1 MDCAPSSGTFTI
13 QSADDVT
20 FLNQC
25 AIFTGNVTVA
35 AKELEDITLNGLKTV
50 TGTLQIIDVENVSSI
65 SSTTLQSAS
74 AIILKNLPKLS
85 TLALPALTNFSR
97 LDFTDL
103 TALKSCDI
111 AAGALIQDVNEINVL
126 HTGLEKLDWLR
137 WPVASQ
143 LTVAANGNLK
153 EFKLPYNQINAGSTY
168 QISINSVLS
177 NLDFSQLS
185 GIYGSLTVNGNSD
198 TNLNFDKLETIDG
211 YVRLQGPLKNLTM
224 PVLNGINGALRAEST
239 ADILSFCNW
248 LSTQNQLLGHYDCT
262 ANNTNPVVSSTATK
276 SPVNTAG
283 PTSSTVATGGNEDSK
298 SGISTGGIV
307 GIAVAMVVAMSLVL
321 TATALLFFRRRAR
334 NKARAVA
341 TAVAISEQHKKTHS
355 TSTLG
360 EELDASG
367 VRYELGG
374 EKDEHELPGVDAVR
388 ELDSQSFQELDGGKP
403 FFRDQKPAT
412 ASPIG
417 RFELP

>member
-1 MDCAPSSGTFTI
+1 LFTI
-13 QSADDVT
+13 QSADDVIT
-20 FLNQC
+20 LNQC
-25 AIFTGNVTVA
+25 PNFTGNVTVA
-35 AKELEDITLNGLKTV
+35 AKEIEDITLNGLKTV
-50 TGTLQIIDVENVSSI
+50 TGTLQIIDVENVLSI

-85 TLALPALTNFSR
+85 TLALPALTNFSK

-103 TALKSCDI
+103 TALKGCDI
-111 AAGALIQDVNEINVL
+111 AAGALEQDIDEINIF

-143 LTVAANGNLK
+143 LTVAANMNLK
-153 EFKLPYNQINAGSTY
+153 EFQLPYNQINAGSTY

-185 GIYGSLTVNGNSD
+185 GIYGSLSVNGNSD
-198 TNLNFDKLETIDG
+198 TDLNFDKLETIDG

-239 ADILSFCNW
+239 ANILSFCNW

-262 ANNTNPVVSSTATK
+262 ANDTIPIISSTATE

-283 PTSSTVATGGNEDSK
+283 PTSSIAATGDNEDSK
-298 SGISTGGIV
+298 SALSTGGII
-307 GIAVAMVVAMSLVL
+307 GISVAMVVVISLVL
-321 TATALLFFRRRAR
+321 TATAVLLFRHRAR
-334 NKARAVA
+334 NKARAA
-341 TAVAISEQHKKTHS
+341 AAAVAMSEQQKKTHS

-374 EKDEHELPGVDAVR
+374 EKEEHELPGVDAVR
-388 ELDSQSFQELDGGKP
+388 ELDSQSLQELDGGRP